1 MSDDEFH
8 DMHSRSGLWYAISNL
23 VDTARVGPVL
33 GTAINLAVAGL
44 GVAVAVIFDG
54 VIAWGGAALAI
65 VSVRAVVRWVVTE
78 L

>member
-1 MSDDEFH
+1 MSDDEFR

-44 GVAVAVIFDG
+44 GVAVAVTFDG
-54 VIAWGGAALAI
+54 AVALAGGVLAI
-65 VSVRAVVRWVVTE
+65 LSVLAVVRWVVTE